1 MKKYRGIIIL
11 AVIAVVLGGVY
22 FWMENTEDAAISG
35 SLYRMDEGET
45 ITGISIDNTYGLYE
59 FALDEE
65 GRWNVTTDGNTYRT
79 HTNKMDLILSALN
92 YIEITRVLEE
102 EIPDYGLE
110 QPQSVVTCT
119 TSKGDR
125 HSFAIG
131 NETASKA
138 EVYIR
143 NQADGRVMVTSTG
156 AVAQFT
162 GSLSAYRDKEVFT
175 IDKENIVSVVYCKDG
190 EQQLAVNRFDGSWK
204 LTYPF
209 EAPARQIVM
218 NEFISACTK
227 WTAAGFPQEGNEDY
241 ASMGLEDSTTWLEFA
256 DVNGETQRLQIG
268 SAQGTGTYV
277 RTGDED
283 EVAVMYTTDLDFS
296 EFTPDALVFISP
308 LKATA
313 DQLASITVQT
323 ALGTDTFV
331 VEQLEG
337 GKQKVFLNGAE
348 IHSNDFA
355 SIFSKYIG
363 MNADGYAPGDG
374 GNSVVAVLTSTYVDG
389 SAAQLILQ
397 PRDETTFYM
406 LVDGRTDF
414 YMNASEL
421 EELLYRINSVK
432 AAQ

>member
-1 MKKYRGIIIL
+1 MKKYRGLIIL
-11 AVIAVVLGGVY
+11 AVVAAALIGIY
-22 FWMENTEDAAISG
+22 FWMETTDNAAISG
-35 SLYRMDEGET
+35 SLYRMDEDET
-45 ITGISIDNTYGLYE
+45 ITGISINNVYGLYE
-59 FALDEE
+59 FSLDQE

-79 HTNKMDLILSALN
+79 HTNKMDLILSALKN
-92 YIEITRVLEE
+92 ISISRVLDE

-110 QPQSVVTCT
+110 KPQSIVTCT
-119 TSKGDR
+119 TSKGDT
-125 HSFAIG
+125 HCFAIG
-131 NETASKA
+131 NETVSKA

-143 NQADGRVMVTSTG
+143 NQENGKVMVTSTG

-175 IDKENIVSVVYCKDG
+175 IDKNNIVSVEYYKDG
-190 EQQLAVNRFDGSWK
+190 EKQLAVDRTGGSWK

-209 EAPARQIVM
+209 EAPARQIIM
-218 NEFISACTK
+218 NEFISDWVK
-227 WTAAGFPQEGNEDY
+227 WTAAGFPQEGSEDY
-241 ASMGLEDSTTWLEFA
+241 AGMGLENSATWLDFVDA
-256 DVNGETQRLQIG
+256 NGKTQRLQIG
-268 SAQGTGTYV
+268 SNQGTGTYV
-277 RTGDED
+277 RTGDRD

-296 EFTPDALVFISP
+296 KFTPDALVFVSP

-323 ALGTDTFV
+323 AAGTDTFV
-331 VEQLEG
+331 VEQLDG
-337 GKQKVFLNGAE
+337 GKQKVTLNGAE

-363 MNADGYAPGDG
+363 MNADGYAPGDA

-389 SAAQLILQ
+389 SKAQLILQ
-397 PRDETTFYM
+397 PRDESTFYM
-406 LVDGRTDF
+406 LVDGSTDF
-414 YMNASEL
+414 YINANEL